1 MTKHA
6 QTHRKDN
13 HNKRGLVQMVN
24 DRRKMLKYL
33 RRESE
38 ERYFKLIE
46 RLGIR
51 DTISLVPQRAF
62 LPAEAAEAAAAK
74 QRKRLQLKET
84 ERRQRELKKQ
94 KMEAQRNRILERN
107 SEELARQE
115 AELEQRRRNLERQS

>member
-1 MTKHA
+1 
-6 QTHRKDN
+6 
-13 HNKRGLVQMVN
+13 MVN

-84 ERRQRELKKQ
+84 ERRQKELKRQ